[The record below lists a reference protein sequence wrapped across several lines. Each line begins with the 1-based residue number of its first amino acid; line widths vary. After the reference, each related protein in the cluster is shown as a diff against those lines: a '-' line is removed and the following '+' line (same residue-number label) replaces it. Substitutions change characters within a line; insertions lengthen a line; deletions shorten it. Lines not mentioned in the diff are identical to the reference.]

1 MTAEDVDWLVAHL
14 RVMVAA
20 AVWAGRGMTLLQL
33 SVLHRISALAPVT
46 AQPTAQPTAHRP
58 SSVLPQHSTETHS
71 GDN

>member
-20 AVWAGRGMTLLQL
+20 SPAVWAGRGMTLLQL

-46 AQPTAQPTAHRP
+46 AQPTAHRP